1 MELSKKWQ
9 KVINVSSTIG
19 AILTVIF
26 SIWAW
31 QEGVLQSKETLS
43 EFILRAGI
51 YGPPLFILLQILQTV
66 VPIIPGALT
75 SVAGV
80 FIYGHIIGTIYNY
93 IGIVIGCAILFQMS
107 RMYGPS
113 FVQTVVSKKTYEKHI
128 NWLNKGD
135 KFDKFFIIMMISP
148 VSPADFLC
156 ALAGLTKMSFK
167 KYMTIIILTKPIT
180 LVAYTYGLTYII
192 DFFWK
197 ML

>member
-31 QEGVLQSKETLS
+31 QAGVLQSKETLS

-80 FIYGHIIGTIYNY
+80 FTDI
-93 IGIVIGCAILFQMS
+93 
-107 RMYGPS
+107 
-113 FVQTVVSKKTYEKHI
+113 
-128 NWLNKGD
+128 
-135 KFDKFFIIMMISP
+135 
-148 VSPADFLC
+148 
-156 ALAGLTKMSFK
+156 
-167 KYMTIIILTKPIT
+167 
-180 LVAYTYGLTYII
+180 
-192 DFFWK
+192 
-197 ML
+197 